1 MKQISIL
8 DNPIRVSTP
17 FVKVKIGDYV
27 FGVFSHT
34 SQSKVDSQG
43 VYKLHHFKYPN
54 YIQGLKITKIN
65 GQVNQY
71 ELSIKYPITQ
81 SSDPNF
87 FEKVFSSVSKTRKI
101 TFSYGDLSA
110 PKFLYRDE
118 QAIITDVKNSFDIN
132 SAVISYTVSA
142 VSSCKLAT
150 SGAFNFIT
158 SEYIG
163 WHKPSDIIKKILFN
177 NATYGLQDVFTGM
190 TNEELV
196 ISKGLIKSDD
206 DLVNLDPKENINVL
220 DYLRYLVQSMRNSSS
235 KSLYTFVVIDDTS
248 DIFGGP
254 YFKVINAE
262 DNSDTLDTYVLDIG
276 YPSAN
281 VITSFNID
289 NQESFSILYDYSK
302 KLNTNEYVSRIDD
315 DGSIQE
321 IYSPNISS
329 NNNLQITRSSDL
341 NWWKNV
347 IEYPITAT
355 IQLKGLLRPAI
366 LMSKVRLNVLFYG
379 KAHISSGTYII
390 NKQIDTINLEGC
402 WTTLSLVR
410 VAGDTANINRI

>member
-1 MKQISIL
+1 MKQINIL
-8 DNPIRVSTP
+8 ENPIRVSTP

-34 SQSKVDSQG
+34 SQSNVDSQG

-87 FEKVFSSVSKTRKI
+87 LEKVFSSVSKTRKI

-110 PKFLYRDE
+110 PKFVYRDE

-196 ISKGLIKSDD
+196 ISKGLIKS
-206 DLVNLDPKENINVL
+206 

-315 DGSIQE
+315 GSIQE

-347 IEYPITAT
+347 TEYPITAT

-410 VAGDTANINRI
+410 VPGNTAKINRFEK